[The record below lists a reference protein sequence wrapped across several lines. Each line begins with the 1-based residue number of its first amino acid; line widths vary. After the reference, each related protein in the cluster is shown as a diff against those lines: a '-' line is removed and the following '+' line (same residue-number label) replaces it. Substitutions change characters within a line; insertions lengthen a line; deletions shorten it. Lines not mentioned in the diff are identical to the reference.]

1 MAKYYTFYDRSTSV
15 ERKRYLAFNF
25 YTYIIIG
32 LDNIYL
38 YPFQVLNT
46 IIIGILNVNIVG
58 SIELSVLSNLYTAKT
73 MKLEHKRNI
82 LVARLIRR
90 TYACSKIQIVVVTLH
105 IYNTE
110 QCSILSILLSK
121 ATIEIFLGE
130 SVRIESGA
138 ISSYHT

>member
-15 ERKRYLAFNF
+15 ERKRYIAFNF

-82 LVARLIRR
+82 LVA
-90 TYACSKIQIVVVTLH
+90 
-105 IYNTE
+105 
-110 QCSILSILLSK
+110 
-121 ATIEIFLGE
+121 
-130 SVRIESGA
+130 
-138 ISSYHT
+138 

>member
-1 MAKYYTFYDRSTSV
+1 MAKYNAFYDRSTAV

-32 LDNIYL
+32 LNYIHL
-38 YPFQVLNT
+38 YPFQVLYT
-46 IIIGILNVNIVG
+46 IIIVLHVYIIG

-110 QCSILSILLSK
+110 QCSILAILLSK
-121 ATIEIFLGE
+121 ATIEILL
-130 SVRIESGA
+130 
-138 ISSYHT
+138 

>member
-1 MAKYYTFYDRSTSV
+1 MAKYNAFYDRSTAV

-32 LDNIYL
+32 LNYIYL
-38 YPFQVLNT
+38 YPFQVLYT
-46 IIIGILNVNIVG
+46 IIIVLHVYIIG

-90 TYACSKIQIVVVTLH
+90 TYACSKIQIVVVTLY
-105 IYNTE
+105 IYNAE
-110 QCSILSILLSK
+110 QCSILAILLSK
-121 ATIEIFLGE
+121 ATIEILL
-130 SVRIESGA
+130 
-138 ISSYHT
+138 